1 MNKKILSH
9 CVLGLLA
16 LVFVAQDAN
25 ALLSAITDLDSSTDE
40 VLENS
45 PAGKAVKIRAHAT
58 GNSAVSY

>member
-40 VLENS
+40 VL
-45 PAGKAVKIRAHAT
+45 
-58 GNSAVSY
+58 